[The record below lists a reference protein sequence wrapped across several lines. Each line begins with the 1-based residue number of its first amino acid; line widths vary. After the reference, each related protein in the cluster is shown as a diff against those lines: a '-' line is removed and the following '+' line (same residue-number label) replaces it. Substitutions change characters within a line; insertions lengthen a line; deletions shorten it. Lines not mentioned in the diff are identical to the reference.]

1 MELKDRI
8 EKIMQS
14 EAMNAVQFAS
24 EIGIQGS
31 TLSHILNGRNKPSL
45 EVVMK
50 ILKRFDYVNSDWLIF
65 GEGSM
70 NRTERQSK
78 TPTLFDSQ
86 DLSNLDTINYIKKS
100 EQKDELIQPS
110 IRQNVEQKE
119 ITNESAKAQKID
131 DNKISSPVI
140 EKAIRRIIVYFNDNT
155 FQEFTTSPE
164 S

>member
-1 MELKDRI
+1 MDLKDRI
-8 EKIMQS
+8 EKIMQN

-50 ILKRFDYVNSDWLIF
+50 ILKRFDYINSDWLIF
-65 GEGSM
+65 GEGPM

-86 DLSNLDTINYIKKS
+86 DLSNTNTVNYTQKT
-100 EQKDELIQPS
+100 EQKIESLQSHFQQKP
-110 IRQNVEQKE
+110 EQKE
-119 ITNESAKAQKID
+119 IISESVNSKISEE
-131 DNKISSPVI
+131 NKIAPVVV
-140 EKAIRRIIVYFNDNT
+140 EKIIKRIIVYFNDNT
-155 FQEFTTSPE
+155 FQEFTTT
-164 S
+164 

>member
-8 EKIMQS
+8 EKIMQN

-50 ILKRFDYVNSDWLIF
+50 ILKRFDYIHSDWLIF
-65 GEGSM
+65 GEGPM
-70 NRTERQSK
+70 NRSERQSK
-78 TPTLFDSQ
+78 TPTLFDLQ
-86 DLSNLDTINYIKKS
+86 DLSNTNTINYVKKS

-110 IRQNVEQKE
+110 IQQNVEQKE
-119 ITNESAKAQKID
+119 IMNESIKAPKTD
-131 DNKISSPVI
+131 ENKISSAFI

-155 FQEFTTSPE
+155 FQEFTTSHE

>member
-1 MELKDRI
+1 MDLKDRI
-8 EKIMQS
+8 EKIMQN

-50 ILKRFDYVNSDWLIF
+50 ILKRFDYINSDWLIF
-65 GEGSM
+65 GEGPM

-86 DLSNLDTINYIKKS
+86 DLSNTNTVNYTQKT
-100 EQKDELIQPS
+100 EQKIESLQSHFQQKP
-110 IRQNVEQKE
+110 EQKE
-119 ITNESAKAQKID
+119 IISESVNSKIPEE
-131 DNKISSPVI
+131 NKIAPVVV
-140 EKAIRRIIVYFNDNT
+140 EKIIKRIIVYFNDNT
-155 FQEFTTSPE
+155 FQEFTTT
-164 S
+164 

>member
-1 MELKDRI
+1 MDLKDRI
-8 EKIMQS
+8 EKIMQN

-50 ILKRFDYVNSDWLIF
+50 ILKRFDYINSDWLIF
-65 GEGSM
+65 GEGPM

-86 DLSNLDTINYIKKS
+86 DLSNTNTVNYPQKT
-100 EQKDELIQPS
+100 EQKIESLQSHFQQKP
-110 IRQNVEQKE
+110 EQKE
-119 ITNESAKAQKID
+119 IISESVNSKIPEE
-131 DNKISSPVI
+131 NKIAPVVV
-140 EKAIRRIIVYFNDNT
+140 EKIIKRIIVYFNDNT
-155 FQEFTTSPE
+155 FQEFTTT
-164 S
+164 